1 MTPDSNGPCL
11 GGPAPGATGE
21 PVGHG
26 NFKFPCADGG
36 STIVHLGG

>member
-1 MTPDSNGPCL
+1 M
-11 GGPAPGATGE
+11 GATGT

-36 STIVHLGG
+36 STVVHLGN